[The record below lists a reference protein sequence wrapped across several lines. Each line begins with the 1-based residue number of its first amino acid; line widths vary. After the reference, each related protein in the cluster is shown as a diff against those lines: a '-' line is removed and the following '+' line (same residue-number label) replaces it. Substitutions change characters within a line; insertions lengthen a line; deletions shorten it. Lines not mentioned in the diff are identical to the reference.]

1 MTRLTHLGQ
10 AEPATS
16 FTQPHNTVN
25 LDESMLPKVLTFGIF
40 AGAFYFA
47 VKGLLRPVPSYGRDG
62 IDELAYEAK
71 RIQRRVAAR
80 RRRSQRR

>member
-25 LDESMLPKVLTFGIF
+25 LNESMLPKVLTFGIL

-47 VKGLLRPVPSYGRDG
+47 AKGLLRPASYGRDG